1 MIPDFEN
8 RLQKYAALI
17 THVGLNV
24 QPGQEVVLRTPI
36 DTAPLARQ
44 VAIHAYQAGAKFVH
58 ALYSDEQMTLIR
70 YQHAPR
76 DTFDY
81 FPQWYADA
89 LIGLAESG
97 AAFLSVYATD
107 PELLKDQDPELISLA
122 QKVAAQKTQRFA
134 ELLGADQAPWTV
146 VSGAVASWA
155 RRVFPDLAPDE
166 QVDALWEAIFKACR
180 VDAEDPVEA
189 WRQHTENLAKRAHYM
204 NQKQYV
210 ALKYTSEGTD
220 LTVGLPQNH
229 IWKGGFGQTP
239 QGVRFTANIPTE
251 EIFTLPHRERVDG
264 VVRATMPLNLRGN
277 LVENFWF
284 RFEQGRVV
292 EAHAEKGEAILKQ
305 LLETDENAV
314 RLGEVALVP
323 QSSPIAQM
331 GILFYNTLYDE
342 NASCHLALGRAYRT
356 SLVDGEAM
364 TREAFMAAG
373 GNDSLVHVDFMIG
386 SDDMDIDGIL
396 PDGSTEP
403 VFRQGE
409 WAFEVAS

>member
-1 MIPDFEN
+1 M
-8 RLQKYAALI
+8 
-17 THVGLNV
+17 
-24 QPGQEVVLRTPI
+24 
-36 DTAPLARQ
+36 
-44 VAIHAYQAGAKFVH
+44 
-58 ALYSDEQMTLIR
+58 
-70 YQHAPR
+70 
-76 DTFDY
+76 
-81 FPQWYADA
+81 
-89 LIGLAESG
+89 
-97 AAFLSVYATD
+97 
-107 PELLKDQDPELISLA
+107 
-122 QKVAAQKTQRFA
+122 
-134 ELLGADQAPWTV
+134 
-146 VSGAVASWA
+146 
-155 RRVFPDLAPDE
+155 
-166 QVDALWEAIFKACR
+166 
-180 VDAEDPVEA
+180 
-189 WRQHTENLAKRAHYM
+189 
-204 NQKQYV
+204 
-210 ALKYTSEGTD
+210 
-220 LTVGLPQNH
+220 
-229 IWKGGFGQTP
+229 
-239 QGVRFTANIPTE
+239 RFTANIPTE